1 MSASAACRA
10 QLLLAQCRAVAR
22 NISWHLTA
30 VLATILSLVA
40 RQEDA
45 MYRDR
50 DAEASF

>member
-1 MSASAACRA
+1 MPHVVRNCCLSSAVLWPA
-10 QLLLAQCRAVAR
+10 